1 MARVLCIEDEPD
13 FREDIVEYLRLQ
25 AYEVDEAADGTAAL
39 AMLREQDYD
48 LVICDIMMPGMDG
61 FSVLKEH
68 RSHLADQPAMSDVP
82 FVFLTALSDVH
93 DQIAAR
99 NLGCDDFLA
108 KPIDLKLLSATVEN
122 RIARHA
128 QMRIERELAQH
139 ESVSAMQAVYAH
151 ELMQPAIQL
160 YEVAQYIGGLP
171 RDDLGIKKLDMFL
184 PRLQELAKRQLTSIE
199 ILREIENLHQEHA
212 PRQVVQLNAQWLD
225 ETGRHLR
232 QRIAGITLDMQ
243 CRTQADCRVI
253 GEPAWILRALY
264 FIADSMCKARSD
276 TPLTCALEQS
286 GDYLHV
292 HLAYLQQDEAALSP
306 AMSVQTCLID
316 RSWRRAMNAHWGAL
330 HYADAVMR
338 KQGGFAQ
345 FQLSSTGLMHVM
357 LSLPHAKMH

>member
-13 FREDIVEYLRLQ
+13 FREDVAEYLRLH
-25 AYEVDEAADGTAAL
+25 AYEVDEAADGATAL
-39 AMLREQDYD
+39 AMMREQTYD

-61 FSVLKEH
+61 FTVLKEH
-68 RSHLADQPAMSDVP
+68 RSTLADQPALGDVP
-82 FVFLTALSDVH
+82 FVFLTALSSVH

-99 NLGCDDFLA
+99 NLGCEDFLA
-108 KPIDLKLLSATVEN
+108 KPIDFNLLCATIEN

-128 QMRIERELAQH
+128 QIRIERELAQH
-139 ESVSAMQAVYAH
+139 ESVSAMQAIYAH

-171 RDDLGIKKLDMFL
+171 RDELGMKKLDMFL

-212 PRQVVQLNAQWLD
+212 PSQIVQLNAAWMD
-225 ETGRHLR
+225 AVSHHLR
-232 QRIAGITLDMQ
+232 QRITGMVLEARCTASGDHH
-243 CRTQADCRVI
+243 VI
-253 GEPAWILRALY
+253 AEPAWIMRALY
-264 FIADSMCKARSD
+264 FIVDSMHKANSGSGMR
-276 TPLTCALEQS
+276 CEIEQA
-286 GDYLHV
+286 GAYLHL
-292 HLAYLQQDEAALSP
+292 HLAYTQQDDPALSP

-338 KQGGFAQ
+338 KHGGYAQ
-345 FQLSSTGLMHVM
+345 FQLASTGLVHVM
-357 LSLPHAKMH
+357 LSMPLAKMH